1 MGKSIT
7 VKAET
12 IEEAVRLALSIT
24 ELDIE
29 NVNIEADEEIE
40 FYNDVDPQRI
50 VDRLKAMGIQKR
62 LTLMN

>member
-40 FYNDVDPQRI
+40 FLQ
-50 VDRLKAMGIQKR
+50 
-62 LTLMN
+62 